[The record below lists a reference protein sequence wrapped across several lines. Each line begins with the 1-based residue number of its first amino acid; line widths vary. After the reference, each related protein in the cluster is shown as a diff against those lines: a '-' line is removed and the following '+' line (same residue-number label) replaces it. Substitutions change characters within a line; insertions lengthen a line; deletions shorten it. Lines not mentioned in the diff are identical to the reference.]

1 MLILKGKLEEYDVGN
16 SILINKIQEIKIDT

>member
-1 MLILKGKLEEYDVGN
+1 MIILKGKLEEYDIEN